1 MKQDKGANLL
11 IVLVLLLAITAFAFS
26 YNASVTTAVTNAA
39 YNDNETLL
47 AYNNE
52 IIRKLVKEP
61 SVSTWTDIVEQ
72 YQDVVIVIENS
83 ENDVVTKSIGKTWSA
98 LDVKVQTP
106 FEYKGN
112 AYVIKSSVYLLR
124 DYITDVRVLVKF
136 VFVEFLIGLSVISVL
151 LFLFYSLMLRP
162 YRMVYN
168 AIENYDKT
176 GKLENIVIRGYAGKV
191 YRRFVSMTEN
201 LSRQQNNQR
210 RIIASIS
217 HDIKTP
223 LTSIMGYTERLKSS
237 NISPERKELYL
248 DTVYIKSHEIRNII
262 DEFDEY
268 LSYNLITSLKT
279 ERVSIDD
286 FAKEVEKSYADE
298 FEASDVKFIVKNNCD
313 PKVRVY
319 VDAQKIRRVFSNIY
333 SNAFKHMKKEE
344 KIIITE
350 FTCDRKKLYV
360 TVTDN
365 GEGVSE
371 DKLDIIFEPLYTSD
385 EGRKVAGLGLANC
398 REIISAHDGKIYA
411 RNAEN
416 GGLSICMEFNRAPTN
431 KIKREIS
438 DGQGKN
444 STTF

>member
-72 YQDVVIVIENS
+72 YQDVIIVIENS
-83 ENDVVTKSIGKTWSA
+83 ENDVVTKSIGRTWSA

-162 YRMVYN
+162 YRMVYS

-201 LSRQQNNQR
+201 LSRQQSNQR

-223 LTSIMGYTERLKSS
+223 LTSIMGYTERLKNDS
-237 NISPERKELYL
+237 IPPERKERYL

-268 LSYNLITSLKT
+268 LSYNLITKLKT

-319 VDAQKIRRVFSNIY
+319 VDAPKIRRVFSNIY
-333 SNAFKHMKKEE
+333 SNAFKHMKNDE
-344 KIIITE
+344 KIIVTE
-350 FTCDRKKLYV
+350 FTCDSKKLYV

-416 GGLSICMEFNRAPTN
+416 GGLSICMEFNRARTN
-431 KIKREIS
+431 KK
-438 DGQGKN
+438 
-444 STTF
+444 